1 MYRPFLLVLVGDA
14 LTILPCV
21 LSLHCICCFAICPVT
36 LNPQIT
42 TTKFPSSKT
51 SSFLLF
57 SLLGGSRPTLDL
69 GASFKHFFC
78 CSDLCFFCCKGLCFI
93 LFFQRHS
100 LFCCSGF
107 CILLFVLE
115 IFCFLFFY
123 WRDSCFLVVA
133 AAVVI
138 PVLTWL

>member
-1 MYRPFLLVLVGDA
+1 
-14 LTILPCV
+14 
-21 LSLHCICCFAICPVT
+21 
-36 LNPQIT
+36 
-42 TTKFPSSKT
+42 
-51 SSFLLF
+51 
-57 SLLGGSRPTLDL
+57 
-69 GASFKHFFC
+69 
-78 CSDLCFFCCKGLCFI
+78 

>member
-1 MYRPFLLVLVGDA
+1 MSYSDWGWWNKLCVKAAKYLKVCSTSFLELCTGHFYWCWWEML
-14 LTILPCV
+14 LQFFPCV
-21 LSLHCICCFAICPVT
+21 ISLHCICCFAICPVT

-69 GASFKHFFC
+69 GAGSKHFFC

-93 LFFQRHS
+93 L
-100 LFCCSGF
+100 CCRDVS
-107 CILLFVLE
+107 IFVVAVFA
-115 IFCFLFFY
+115 FCFLF
-123 WRDSCFLVVA
+123 
-133 AAVVI
+133 
-138 PVLTWL
+138 